1 MVIVENS
8 VITHEDSES
17 FSKPCEVLTMPA
29 SNGVAGSGEKQIDE
43 NLSKVVDGLME
54 VKLFKRRW
62 LQLVLFF
69 ILGISSGVHFAQ
81 FAIIANITRRF
92 YNVSSLAVEWT
103 VTIYMIEY
111 VTLLIPVSYLTNRVG
126 LRWTILMTTIGV
138 TLGSWIK
145 VFAASPDR
153 FYLILV
159 AQVLFGVLQVF
170 VFSVPGRL
178 ASHWFGP
185 KEVALATAVGFYG
198 PQAGIIVCSV
208 SVPMVVEDHE
218 NSEDIG
224 TEFSLIF
231 WSQAI
236 GSSIVTVILFFFFL
250 EEPRLPPSG
259 ARALQKMNHESVTL
273 GFLPTCKRVLKNR
286 SFLMLW
292 NSFGLI
298 MGVAL
303 GLGVMLNPFYT
314 AHFKNDTRTVGYLS
328 IWLAVVGAIGSVT
341 CGTILDKTKAFR
353 KLSIAVCCFSILAM
367 LLYGIS
373 FTLES
378 KWMIFAGLLLCAAP
392 VIGYGT
398 VGMELC
404 VEISY
409 PEPEAITTGILN
421 MSPQIYGFL
430 IILFAGRLLEN
441 YGDVPAFAC
450 FCAFLVLATIL
461 VIFNKSELRREKARQ
476 LTSGYVAVPVK
487 ELTQSK
493 SHELRSTP

>member
-1 MVIVENS
+1 MVMAENS

-17 FSKPCEVLTMPA
+17 FYKTYEVQTIPA
-29 SNGVAGSGEKQIDE
+29 SNGVAGSSEKQIDE

-69 ILGISSGVHFAQ
+69 ILGTSCGVHVSQ
-81 FAIIANITRRF
+81 FVIIANITRRF
-92 YNVSSLAVEWT
+92 YNVSSLVVEWT
-103 VTIYMIEY
+103 TTIFMIEY

-126 LRWTILMTTIGV
+126 LRWTILITTTGV

-145 VFAASPDR
+145 VFATSPDR
-153 FYLILV
+153 FYLALV
-159 AQVLFGVLQVF
+159 AQVLLGVSQVF

-198 PQAGIIVCSV
+198 PQAGNIICSLA
-208 SVPMVVEDHE
+208 VPMVVEDHE
-218 NSEDIG
+218 NTEDIG
-224 TEFSLIF
+224 SDFSVIF
-231 WSQAI
+231 WPQAI
-236 GSSIVTVILFFFFL
+236 GSSIVTFILFFFFL
-250 EEPRLPPSG
+250 DEPRLPPSG
-259 ARALQKMNHESVTL
+259 ARALQKMNHESVIL

-298 MGVAL
+298 MGVGL

-314 AHFKNDTRTVGYLS
+314 AHFKNDTRSVGYLFIS
-328 IWLAVVGAIGSVT
+328 LNVIGAVGSVA

-353 KLSIAVCCFSILAM
+353 KLSIVVCCLSIPAS
-367 LLYGIS
+367 LLYGTSYI
-373 FTLES
+373 LES
-378 KWMIFAGLLLCAAP
+378 KWMVFATLLLCGAF

-398 VGMELC
+398 IGVEFC
-404 VEISY
+404 VEITY

-421 MSPQIYGFL
+421 MASQIYGFFL
-430 IILFAGRLLEN
+430 VLLTGRLLEN
-441 YGDVPAFAC
+441 YGDLHAFGCICAC
-450 FCAFLVLATIL
+450 LVLGTIL